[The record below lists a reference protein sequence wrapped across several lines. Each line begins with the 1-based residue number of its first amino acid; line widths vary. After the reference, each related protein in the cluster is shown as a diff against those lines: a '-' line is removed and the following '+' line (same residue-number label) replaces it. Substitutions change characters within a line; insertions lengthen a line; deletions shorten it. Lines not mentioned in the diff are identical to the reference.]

1 MLHWPDSMFSY
12 LQNSKILFSSDAFG
26 MHLASSARF
35 ADEIEDWI
43 LKDEGEKYYANILMP
58 YSHLVTKLL
67 DKVTKTGMELAM
79 ILPDHGPLWRRKS
92 DIQKVLNFYSRW
104 AEQKPC
110 KKALILYDTM
120 WHSTEKMAHMIAE
133 GIIREHMDV
142 KLMSLKLNHRSDI
155 AQELLDCGA
164 LLVGS
169 PTLNNSMLPTVADI
183 LTYLK
188 GLKRKNLIG
197 AVFGSFGWSGEAVKQ
212 MEQILTDMGIILV
225 SDGISVQ
232 YRPDANTL
240 QRCFEVGTQV
250 AQILQEL

>member
-1 MLHWPDSMFSY
+1 
-12 LQNSKILFSSDAFG
+12 

-79 ILPDHGPLWRRKS
+79 ILPDHGPLWRRKA

-104 AEQKPC
+104 AEQKPG

-164 LLVGS
+164 LLIGS
-169 PTLNNSMLPTVADI
+169 PTLNNSMLPTVADT
-183 LTYLK
+183 LTYLN

-212 MEQILTDMGIILV
+212 MEQILTDMGVILV

-240 QRCFEVGTQV
+240 QRCFEVGKQV